1 MYVLYNIHEIVLLIK
16 IMRKL
21 YQILYN
27 VGRLTDAPG
36 GGLFPFQGGHFSVGF
51 SFPGG
56 HFGVGFS
63 FPGGHFG
70 VGRFARGKGAR
81 NYEARFSPSRSPFPG
96 THFEA
101 YVVECATLLAG
112 RCTPGCRSRQAEPMD
127 EGGRESGSRSGPV
140 PCFFAQIDKN
150 KPRVIA

>member
-63 FPGGHFG
+63 FPGGHFS
-70 VGRFARGKGAR
+70 VG
-81 NYEARFSPSRSPFPG
+81 FSFPG
-96 THFEA
+96 GHFGVDFSFLGDTLA
-101 YVVECATLLAG
+101 WAGLRGGKALGVTKPAFPPRAPPFRARRCSALWYAVVYWQMPVCCCIGHVQL
-112 RCTPGCRSRQAEPMD
+112 CR
-127 EGGRESGSRSGPV
+127 
-140 PCFFAQIDKN
+140 
-150 KPRVIA
+150 

>member
-36 GGLFPFQGGHFSVGF
+36 GGLFPFQGGHFGVGF

-56 HFGVGFS
+56 HFGSGDS
-63 FPGGHFG
+63 LSGGHFG

-81 NYEARFSPSRSPFPG
+81 SYEARFSPSRSPFPG
-96 THFEA
+96 TSLFCA
-101 YVVECATLLAG
+101 VVCGSVLTNACMLLYWPCTSVPMVCAGRKAVCTADLFLVVVVLLA
-112 RCTPGCRSRQAEPMD
+112 
-127 EGGRESGSRSGPV
+127 
-140 PCFFAQIDKN
+140 
-150 KPRVIA
+150 